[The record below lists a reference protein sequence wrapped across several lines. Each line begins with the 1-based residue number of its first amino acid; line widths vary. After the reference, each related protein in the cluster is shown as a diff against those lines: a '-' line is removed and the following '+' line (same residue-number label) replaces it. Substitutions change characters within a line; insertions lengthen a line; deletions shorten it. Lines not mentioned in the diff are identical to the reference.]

1 MASSISLQ
9 IVTEIF
15 LREGELLL
23 PKINETFLI
32 SGDDQVWLLESGQI
46 EMFAVQNDHR
56 SVIGP
61 RSHFL
66 TLEPG
71 AVFLGMDFA
80 LFGHGSGFMVAC
92 AEGTRIHR
100 LARSRLEALAREEA
114 CSSAIGELIDDWL
127 LNTSASIVKDIR
139 PKPKPDELLV
149 GGQEIRLQ
157 RSSVARAKKGIVW
170 IRILRGEALYLGIE
184 GASVTGSSIPILP
197 LSPDTWIEASND
209 NVLSS
214 LSTPKI
220 IADKMFWQGIDSFHQ
235 TLCECEFINKN
246 LRMVDEFNRVELRE
260 AFGYRSRVVA
270 LRDIASVLDGKS
282 RTDNDNLSDDLA
294 DAMLATCKLVGA
306 ASGIKIMTPP
316 DLHRSKEKIL
326 SIAKASRCRIR
337 MVALRD
343 NWWETDHG
351 PLLAYREQTLDPV
364 AILKTTSTKYGLVDP
379 LTRERTPVDE
389 KVAATLRP
397 FAVSFYAPLPAKKLN
412 AWDLVK
418 FGVRESKKDL
428 WTILGMGVLVGLL
441 GMVTPYFSGQ
451 IFDAIIP
458 SADRAQ
464 LFQFTIGLIAAALGT
479 FAFELVKAISVLRLE
494 GQMDYTVQAGIMDRL
509 LDLPSTFFREYTAG
523 DLADRA
529 LGVDQIRQAISQAG
543 TQAIVGTISASI
555 MVLFLFAYN
564 TQMALIA
571 IVLLAVAVFFPLIF
585 NILQLKYQRTLFY
598 IRGNISGLVLQLI
611 NGVNKLRV
619 SGSED
624 RAFREWARKF
634 AQQKRTAYKAG
645 KLANCV
651 QVFNQVFP
659 ILGTGILYGFYAYF
673 QERAQLNGEKF
684 RMTTGDF
691 VALSA
696 IFMNVL
702 SAMLQLSSASLELM
716 IIFPLAERLRPIIQ
730 TSPEIDEAKSHP
742 GDLSGEIEVHHV
754 TFRYLKDGPAILKD
768 LSLRIRPGEYV
779 ALVGGSGSG
788 KSTLLRLLLGFEK
801 PESGSVFYD
810 GHDLTSLD
818 IREVR
823 QQLGVVLQSSKLM
836 PTDIYRNII
845 GSRNLTVNDAWEAA
859 RMAGLDR
866 DIKSMPMGMHTVV
879 SEGGGTFSG
888 GQRQRLMIAR
898 ALVNKPRIIFF
909 DEATSALDN
918 ETQRVVTQSM
928 DSMQATRIVIAHRL
942 STIINADRIFVLQ
955 SGELVQSGSYTELMS
970 EGGPFTELAKRQL
983 A

>member
-9 IVTEIF
+9 IVSEAF
-15 LREGELLL
+15 SREGELLL

-32 SGDDQVWLLESGQI
+32 SGDDQVWFLESGQI
-46 EMFAVQNDHR
+46 EMFAVQNDAR

-66 TLEPG
+66 TLQPG
-71 AVFLGMDFA
+71 ALFFGMDFA
-80 LFGHGSGFMVAC
+80 LYGHGSGFMVAC
-92 AEGTRIHR
+92 AEGTRIYR
-100 LARSRLEALAREEA
+100 LARARLEILAREVN
-114 CSSAIGELIDDWL
+114 CSNAIGELIDDWL
-127 LNTSASIVKDIR
+127 LNTSASIARDIR

-157 RSSVARAKKGIVW
+157 RSCVACARKGIVW
-170 IRILRGEALYLGIE
+170 IQIVRGQALYLGIE
-184 GASVTGSSIPILP
+184 GASVTGVRLPILP
-197 LSPDTWIEASND
+197 VSPDTWIEASND
-209 NVLSS
+209 NVLNS
-214 LSTPKI
+214 LSTSKI
-220 IADKMFWQGIDSFHQ
+220 IVDDMFWRGIDSFHK
-235 TLCECEFINKN
+235 TICDCEFINKN
-246 LRMVDEFNRVELRE
+246 LRLVDEFNRVELRE

-270 LRDIASVLDGKS
+270 LRDIASVLDGKNRQDGS
-282 RTDNDNLSDDLA
+282 ALSDDLS
-294 DAMLATCKLVGA
+294 DTMLVTCKLVGA

-364 AILKTTSTKYGLVDP
+364 AILKTSSTKYALVDP

-451 IFDAIIP
+451 IFDTIIP
-458 SADRAQ
+458 SADRNQ

-509 LDLPSTFFREYTAG
+509 LDLPSTFFRDYTAG
-523 DLADRA
+523 DLADRT

-543 TQAIVGTISASI
+543 TQAIVGMISASI
-555 MVLFLFAYN
+555 MVLFLFSYN
-564 TQMALIA
+564 TQMAVIA
-571 IVLLAVAVFFPLIF
+571 ILLLAVAVFVPFIF
-585 NILQLKYQRTLFY
+585 NVLQLKYQRTLFY

-634 AQQKRTAYKAG
+634 AQQKRIAYKAG
-645 KLANCV
+645 KIANCV

-659 ILGTGILYGFYAYF
+659 ILGTGVLFGFYAYF
-673 QERAQLNGEKF
+673 QGQAQLSGEKF

-696 IFMNVL
+696 IFMNIL
-702 SAMLQLSSASLELM
+702 SAMLQLSGASLELM
-716 IIFPLAERLRPIIQ
+716 IIFPLAERLRPIVQ
-730 TSPEIDEAKSHP
+730 TLPEFDEAKAHP

-866 DIKSMPMGMHTVV
+866 DIKNMPMGMHTVV

-942 STIINADRIFVLQ
+942 STIINADRIFVLHL
-955 SGELVQSGSYTELMS
+955 GELVQSGNYAELMN
-970 EGGPFTELAKRQL
+970 EGGLFAELAKRQL